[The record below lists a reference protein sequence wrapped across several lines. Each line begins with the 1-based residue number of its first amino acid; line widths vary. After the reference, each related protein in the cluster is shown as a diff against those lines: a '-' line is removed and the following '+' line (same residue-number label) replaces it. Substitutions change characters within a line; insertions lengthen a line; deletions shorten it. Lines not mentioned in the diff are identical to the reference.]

1 MDIKVGDLVKIKGRV
16 KEYGDEVEDDDEY
29 IVTFTDHEDFIA
41 LRNEYTSMF
50 NVSKSEI
57 IEVKR
62 PCQYKTIYKRKEILL
77 TKKEKEWLSVI
88 VKPFKNNI
96 RCISKES
103 ELGHKSEYIVIYIY
117 SDNNIIFP
125 SFKTGTRYRNMK
137 TGREYSLP
145 ELGL

>member
-62 PCQYKTIYKRKEILL
+62 PCQYKTIYKRKEPILDD
-77 TKKEKEWLSVI
+77 KERKYLSTVI
-88 VKPFKNNI
+88 KPFRNRINSITK
-96 RCISKES
+96 R
-103 ELGHKSEYIVIYIY
+103 EYKYYDEQYIHIT
-117 SDNNIIFP
+117 SDNNEAFCLP
-125 SFKTGTRYRNMK
+125 DFSKDTMYKGMELDK
-137 TGREYSLP
+137 EYTLE

>member
-1 MDIKVGDLVKIKGRV
+1 MDIKIGDLVKIKGWV

-62 PCQYKTIYKRKEILL
+62 PCQYKTIYKRKEIL
-77 TKKEKEWLSVI
+77 TEEEKDYLRAVI
-88 VKPFKNNI
+88 KPFRNQIISITKHEYNYQDEQYILIKSDKNKAYYLPDFASNTI
-96 RCISKES
+96 YKGMGLDKEYTL
-103 ELGHKSEYIVIYIY
+103 E
-117 SDNNIIFP
+117 
-125 SFKTGTRYRNMK
+125 
-137 TGREYSLP
+137 
-145 ELGL
+145 ELGLW